1 MPYIDEKDKKIQ
13 EQMRQEGKVKIS
25 NFNEM
30 VKKYFKSKYNKEGY
44 FEFLEVEYEFYDKD
58 YKIYNLDI
66 GDYVSRPKNRKI
78 REMLP
83 FFLEPNS
90 IDDVRMFSLQIPGII
105 DINNLFSE
113 ISNRLPNGVTFI
125 TDSQIEEILL
135 NEGYTEPF
143 FDHYFYSLMDYPDF
157 NLYAK
162 PIIISKTIDGQ
173 IVDGNLSKELEQ
185 AYLDGSLNQTGTID
199 TENFPQDIP
208 DNETCEILDDLL
220 SKNQLT
226 SKQVKYCIDSM
237 HMTDYFDEY
246 SYDGRKFIR
255 YKATTDQPDNIKLS
269 NNDTISNNKFYWIEV
284 KPIDLS
290 KDSILY
296 AGFDEPKSARKM

>member
-1 MPYIDEKDKKIQ
+1 MPYMDEKDKKIQ

-30 VKKYFKSKYNKEGY
+30 VKKYFKYKYNKEGY
-44 FEFLEVEYEFYDKD
+44 FEFLYVEYEFYDKD

-66 GDYVSRPKNRKI
+66 GDYVSRPQNRKI

-105 DINNLFSE
+105 DINNLLSE

-157 NLYAK
+157 SLYAK
-162 PIIISKTIDGQ
+162 PIIINKTIDGQ

-199 TENFPQDIP
+199 TENFPQDIL

-290 KDSILY
+290 KDSIY
-296 AGFDEPKSARKM
+296 AGFDQPKSV